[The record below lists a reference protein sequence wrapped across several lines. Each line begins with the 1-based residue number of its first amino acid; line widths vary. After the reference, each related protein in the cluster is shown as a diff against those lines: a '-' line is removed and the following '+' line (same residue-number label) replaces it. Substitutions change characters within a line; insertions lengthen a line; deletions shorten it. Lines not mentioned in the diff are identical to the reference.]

1 MKRITPKGQATI
13 LVAGSSLAVLLI
25 MAGLLIVPQYAIVI
39 LTIGAAIIGGVSL
52 LLMPSL
58 VSTERDRRR
67 ARGEGTG
74 AHDASTHRGVC
85 AECGWHWRVSPN
97 DHACPR
103 CGTPIEK
110 TPSPG

>member
-1 MKRITPKGQATI
+1 MKRITPKAQATI
-13 LVAGSSLAVLLI
+13 LVAGSSLAVFLV
-25 MAGLLIVPQYAIVI
+25 MAGLLIVPKYAIAI
-39 LTIGAAIIGGVSL
+39 LTLGAAIIGGVSL

-58 VSTERDRRR
+58 VSTERDLRR

-74 AHDASTHRGVC
+74 AHDASTHRGIC

-103 CGTPIEK
+103 CGAPIETQS
-110 TPSPG
+110 TPA